1 MLKKLKYFIRGRLY
15 FRLRSSQSVPSF
27 SKRTNGDRRPGR
39 LQRESGS
46 PSSELT
52 RPLTLYRYPN
62 SKFIWMARA
71 ILRSSPLEWN
81 LIRGWA
87 KCCACWQY
95 PKGAA
100 PVWNQR
106 NSIYELSGFNRNS
119 VLIKISTLKLRS
131 RKIFNFRT
139 QPTQPPRWPSQ
150 LVRIT
155 VIKQERHNCRNED

>member
-1 MLKKLKYFIRGRLY
+1 MFIWRRLY

-46 PSSELT
+46 PNSELT

-131 RKIFNFRT
+131 RKIFNFHT
-139 QPTQPPRWPSQ
+139 QPTQPPPIEIA
-150 LVRIT
+150 V
-155 VIKQERHNCRNED
+155 